1 MDVIIT
7 GYAGFIGYHLT
18 QKLLSDNSINNILAI
33 DNINDY
39 YDISLK
45 KNRIKKLKE
54 NKNINKLKVLN
65 IDINEYKKI
74 FTISKKF
81 NIKVIFHLAAQ
92 AGIRY
97 SFNNPKAY
105 IDSNINGFFSILE
118 LAKNLK
124 IKKLIYASSSSV
136 YGKQQKVP
144 YSEKLQTNEPLQ
156 LYAATK
162 ISNEAMAYAYS
173 HLYKIN
179 SVALRFFTVYGP
191 YGRPD
196 MAIFKFVDRI
206 YKNKK
211 INLYGNGKM
220 LRDFTFIDDITDGII
235 KVFKNKKND
244 NKIFHRTYN
253 LGRGKPIKVI
263 KLIKMIEGYLGKK
276 AKISYL
282 ERNTS
287 EMFKTHC
294 SINKFKKDYKFYPK
308 ISLDEG
314 IRNFIKWYMD
324 YFNHKWLSKLP

>member
-18 QKLLSDNSINNILAI
+18 QKLLSDNSVNNILAI

-39 YDISLK
+39 YDINLK

-105 IDSNINGFFSILE
+105 IDSNINGFFSILDIV
-118 LAKNLK
+118 KNLK

-179 SVALRFFTVYGP
+179 SVALRFFNVYGP

-244 NKIFHRTYN
+244 NKFFIELTI
-253 LGRGKPIKVI
+253 LGVENP
-263 KLIKMIEGYLGKK
+263 
-276 AKISYL
+276 
-282 ERNTS
+282 
-287 EMFKTHC
+287 
-294 SINKFKKDYKFYPK
+294 
-308 ISLDEG
+308 
-314 IRNFIKWYMD
+314 
-324 YFNHKWLSKLP
+324 